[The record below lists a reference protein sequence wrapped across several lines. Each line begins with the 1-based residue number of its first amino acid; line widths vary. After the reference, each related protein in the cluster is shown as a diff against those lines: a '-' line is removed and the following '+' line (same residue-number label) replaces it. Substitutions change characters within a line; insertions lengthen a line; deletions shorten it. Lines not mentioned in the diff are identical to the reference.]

1 MILHDLPPGTTLF
14 RAHTPQWASRP
25 TSGAGAAA
33 KGGRFNREGIEALY
47 LSLEEVTALRE
58 YQQTSP
64 FLSPCTM
71 CSYTVTLRRLVDL
84 RQLHQGDSW
93 DELWHDWREDWR
105 HLKFDLHIERLLGC
119 WATWC
124 WPRATRGSCSP
135 ARRTTA
141 APMSSCTWIDSRTA
155 IPSWST
161 IPTGGCPATNP
172 AGSADNA
179 TPSHL
184 SAPCRSKPYPQ
195 GIAGTHSLPCGT
207 NRARMGCGL
216 LTESLPADADAGDSL
231 LHHESLRWPTNAQN
245 PCN

>member
-47 LSLEEVTALRE
+47 LSLEELTALRE

-105 HLKFDLHIERLLGC
+105 HLKFDLHIEPP
-119 WATWC
+119 TWGAGRHGAGPG
-124 WPRATRGSCSP
+124 PRGDSIPQPSERRRHQCRRVRGSTQGRQF
-135 ARRTTA
+135 RR
-141 APMSSCTWIDSRTA
+141 
-155 IPSWST
+155 
-161 IPTGGCPATNP
+161 G
-172 AGSADNA
+172 
-179 TPSHL
+179 
-184 SAPCRSKPYPQ
+184 Q
-195 GIAGTHSLPCGT
+195 
-207 NRARMGCGL
+207 
-216 LTESLPADADAGDSL
+216 
-231 LHHESLRWPTNAQN
+231 
-245 PCN
+245 